1 MHINITE
8 AEQKILNLLWEEG
21 CFSTM
26 QITDKLKNESGWSK
40 QAVIS
45 FLKEWKLKS
54 LGLFFMVADILFRK
68 EILEHQL

>member
-45 FLKEWKLKS
+45 F
-54 LGLFFMVADILFRK
+54 
-68 EILEHQL
+68 